1 MKARFWPLATI
12 AFGLITWAIAIGF
25 STLPEV
31 RAVYAS
37 GAFGPALGL
46 FQRAETPADL
56 DAVFGNPAAPAIIAA
71 MHAGNTLDLY
81 GFIPA
86 YELFLVAAAAM
97 LAGGARKPLAL
108 LSIVPTLIGAGAD
121 VIETWT
127 QLRMTADW
135 ANAEDLL
142 PIAPLCWTKY
152 FALAL
157 GALGASAI
165 CLLGA
170 RKRWIV
176 GLLGFAPLGAAFA
189 DWAGLIAI
197 PTLMTAGFGAF
208 WIALVAVGFMETAR
222 AKDHINGLKR

>member
-1 MKARFWPLATI
+1 MKARLWPLAAI
-12 AFGLITWAIAIGF
+12 VFGLVTLAIAIGF
-25 STLPEV
+25 SYLPEV

-37 GAFGPALGL
+37 GEFGPALGV

-86 YELFLVAAAAM
+86 YTLFLVAAASM
-97 LAGGARKPLAL
+97 LAGGARRPLAL
-108 LSIVPTLIGAGAD
+108 LSIIPTLIGAGAD
-121 VIETWT
+121 VVETWT

-135 ANAEDLL
+135 ANAEALL
-142 PIAPLCWTKY
+142 PIAPLCWIKY

-157 GALGASAI
+157 GALGATGI
-165 CLLGA
+165 CLFGE

-176 GLLGFAPLGAAFA
+176 GALGVAPLATTFA
-189 DWAGLIAI
+189 DWAGIIDI

-208 WIALVAVGFMETAR
+208 WIALIGVGFMAMAR
-222 AKDHINGLKR
+222 APNASL